1 MADTTVTNTENS
13 CNTQSVE
20 TNTEDTKT
28 TKITNNQSD
37 AVNETVTT
45 TETDDDGCCCPCGH
59 LDLDKLAEDTC
70 QCAFR
75 SSNIVIATS
84 NSIMV
89 FTMIILQEVLKE
101 LCRSKNFNLED
112 VVLIT
117 SALAILG
124 DGINI
129 NNPQPFNS

>member
-1 MADTTVTNTENS
+1 MADTTVTNTDNS

-20 TNTEDTKT
+20 TATEDTKT
-28 TKITNNQSD
+28 TQITTNQSND
-37 AVNETVTT
+37 VNETITVTKPD
-45 TETDDDGCCCPCGH
+45 ENDCCCPCGH
-59 LDLDKLAEDTC
+59 LDLDKLAEDAC

-101 LCRSKNFNLED
+101 LCRSKNFNLDD

-117 SALAILG
+117 SALAVLG